1 MYQSFLPLKAEYF
14 LVCIHLIKF
23 IHSSLDWHLGD
34 FMYEFLNALVSHLK
48 VKSEVNFNYIFYL
61 T

>member
-34 FMYEFLNALVSHLK
+34 FMYEFLNALVSQENEKYSIISLI
-48 VKSEVNFNYIFYL
+48 NGI
-61 T
+61 